1 MAMVV
6 LCSPSSEAHEFAMY
20 DVQKVNNN
28 FYQATLK
35 KFTGDKNNF
44 PGVFLLWRN
53 PGDWITFPEGHS
65 SLVGCLVQELEK
77 WVY

>member
-1 MAMVV
+1 MTI
-6 LCSPSSEAHEFAMY
+6 LCSPTSETREVGMY

-35 KFTGDKNNF
+35 KFVGNRNNF

-53 PGDWITFPEGHS
+53 PNDWSFFPEDHPD
-65 SLVGCLVQELEK
+65 LVECLINELER
-77 WVY
+77 WL